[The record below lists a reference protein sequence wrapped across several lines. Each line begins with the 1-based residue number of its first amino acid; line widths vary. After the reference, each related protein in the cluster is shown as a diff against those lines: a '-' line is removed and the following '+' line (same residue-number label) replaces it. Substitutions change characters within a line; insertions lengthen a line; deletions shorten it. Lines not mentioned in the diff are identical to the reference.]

1 MKPTHILMLAGI
13 ILISPTVSHAQVAGT
28 TVLGVSVAEMREVA
42 LGWSVKHTILGQHV
56 YNDKNERVG
65 TVDDLIVTPDKA
77 LSYAIVNV
85 GGFLGLL
92 GFRRL
97 FCFLGG
103 FSLGSFRLLGV
114 LSLLEFGRLLGQ
126 LGVLQLGGAELKPI
140 DAGHHQVE
148 QDQAGVHGLSHLER
162 FFAA

>member
-1 MKPTHILMLAGI
+1 MKPTHILMFAGI

-77 LSYAIVNV
+77 LSHALDNV
-85 GGFLGLL
+85 GGFLGLAKHDVTIL
-92 GFRRL
+92 VSLSRL
-97 FCFLGG
+97 VDKKL
-103 FSLGSFRLLGV
+103 V
-114 LSLLEFGRLLGQ
+114 
-126 LGVLQLGGAELKPI
+126 
-140 DAGHHQVE
+140 
-148 QDQAGVHGLSHLER
+148 
-162 FFAA
+162 FA

>member
-1 MKPTHILMLAGI
+1 MAMKPTHILMLAGI

-77 LSYAIVNV
+77 LSYIVNV
-85 GGFLGLL
+85 GGFLGLAKHDVAIPVSQIKL
-92 GFRRL
+92 VDKKL
-97 FCFLGG
+97 
-103 FSLGSFRLLGV
+103 V
-114 LSLLEFGRLLGQ
+114 LA
-126 LGVLQLGGAELKPI
+126 GATKEALKASP
-140 DAGHHQVE
+140 
-148 QDQAGVHGLSHLER
+148 
-162 FFAA
+162 